1 MEIEVNEIKE
11 IPVKKDFDYSKVIGR
26 VRSISGYYGTLY
38 KDSLFLVQ
46 EGYENSYFLIH
57 ASFRVEVN
65 DKITKSGYSVMIGNP
80 KKEVNRLV
88 ILDEND
94 HEIKFTRQDFDP
106 IPVAESY
113 VLKDSSLLTLI
124 ELELGML
131 ED

>member
-65 DKITKSGYSVMIGNP
+65 DKITKSGYSVMIGKP

-94 HEIKFTRQDFDP
+94 REIKFTRQDFEP
-106 IPVAESY
+106 IPIAESY